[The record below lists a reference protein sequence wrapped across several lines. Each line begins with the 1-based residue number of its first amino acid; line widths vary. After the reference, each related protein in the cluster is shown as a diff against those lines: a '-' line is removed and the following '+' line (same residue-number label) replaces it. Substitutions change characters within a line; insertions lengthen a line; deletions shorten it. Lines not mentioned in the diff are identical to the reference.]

1 MQLHLL
7 GRSGDAAAP
16 VRQEWGRSFT
26 SEAGVGMQLHLLGR
40 SGDAAAPVRQEWG
53 CSYTC

>member
-16 VRQEWGRSFT
+16 VRQEWDCICTLFAT
-26 SEAGVGMQLHLLGR
+26 LALQAGKR
-40 SGDAAAPVRQEWG
+40 
-53 CSYTC
+53 